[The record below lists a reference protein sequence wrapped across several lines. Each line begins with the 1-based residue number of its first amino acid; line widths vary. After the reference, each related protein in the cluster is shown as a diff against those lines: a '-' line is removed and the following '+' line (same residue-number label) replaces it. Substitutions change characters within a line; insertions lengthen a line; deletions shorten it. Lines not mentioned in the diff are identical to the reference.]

1 MKKKK
6 RKKKILSEWVES
18 VKLVMY
24 MCVKGIDFV
33 SLFHFNAS
41 FFGQILIHF

>member
-1 MKKKK
+1 MQLK
-6 RKKKILSEWVES
+6 LFEWVES

-33 SLFHFNAS
+33 SLFHFNAPFS
-41 FFGQILIHF
+41 DKS